1 MRPPFHMVRL
11 AERREI
17 APYVCLHPA
26 EELCVVIGVIRNA
39 LFGVY
44 FLGHRRLRTT
54 AIASKVPS
62 YWRAIFHAIGSRL
75 PATANGL

>member
-1 MRPPFHMVRL
+1 MVRL

-62 YWRAIFHAIGSRL
+62 LASHFFHVTGSRL
-75 PATANGL
+75 LGTANGL